1 MMYKGFSVNRGIK
14 IHSKGNHCVEFEKEK
29 STFFD
34 GSYNIDDKA
43 IYVEPGSIKIRSEL
57 IDNYNIKF

>member
-1 MMYKGFSVNRGIK
+1 MYKGFSVNRGIK

-34 GSYNIDDKA
+34 SLRIVRNKSIC
-43 IYVEPGSIKIRSEL
+43 IEPGSIKIRSEL

>member
-1 MMYKGFSVNRGIK
+1 MYKGFSVNRGIK
-14 IHSKGNHCVEFEKEK
+14 MNSKSNHYIEFEKEK

-43 IYVEPGSIKIRSEL
+43 IYVEPGSIKIRSEF
-57 IDNYNIKF
+57 IDNYDIKF